1 MALSWLKNYPNE
13 NNHAGN
19 WGLCENIVRKH
30 TWDYV
35 IALQLLK
42 RIKIVWACDDTEN
55 LPQEIFVFS
64 VDGIHCKIS
73 ELRTEPN
80 KKWCSYK
87 MKCAGVVYEL
97 AISIYDGKLIW
108 INGPFPGGTTD
119 LIVFRNGLKEK
130 IPPGK

>member
-1 MALSWLKNYPNE
+1 
-13 NNHAGN
+13 
-19 WGLCENIVRKH
+19 
-30 TWDYV
+30 V
-35 IALQLLK
+35 ITLQLLK

-55 LPQEIFVFS
+55 PPQEIFVFS
-64 VDGIHCKIS
+64 VDGIHCKIL
-73 ELRTEPN
+73 EHHTEPN

-119 LIVFRNGLKEK
+119 LIVLVMV
-130 IPPGK
+130 